1 MKRVLFIC
9 ISGILLVLLG
19 GCNLYSRGELQAVGM
34 LFDSPMEEQA
44 WGKKGYKGLMAIQ
57 KRENV
62 DVYYKEN
69 IYTEND
75 VALAVNEFV
84 ENGVNLIFGH
94 SNSFGKY
101 FKEIASDYPDVHF
114 VYFNGN
120 IHSDNLTSLKF
131 NGEAM
136 GFFGGM
142 VASKMTQ
149 TNQLGIIG
157 AYEWQPE
164 IEGFYE
170 GAKYQNPAVD
180 IYIKILNTWVNKD
193 FAIDIYK
200 KMLAN
205 DIDVFYPTGDSFS
218 NEIIERAK
226 KNDVHTIGYVD
237 DQLKLG
243 KKTVL
248 TSTVQH
254 VDRLYEIAA
263 ERFDKGKLD
272 GGVLTFDFG
281 DGVIS
286 LGDFSP
292 FVPES
297 FQQEIKE
304 SIQEYIETGKLPN
317 AR

>member
-19 GCNLYSRGELQAVGM
+19 GCNLYSRGELKAVGM
-34 LFDSPMEEQA
+34 LFDSQMEEQA

-142 VASKMTQ
+142 VASKMTE

-157 AYEWQPE
+157 AFEWQPE

-170 GAKYQNPAVD
+170 GAIYQNPAVD

-218 NEIIERAK
+218 NEIIERSK
-226 KNDVHTIGYVD
+226 RNDVHTIGYVD

-243 KKTVL
+243 KNTVL

-254 VDRLYEIAA
+254 VDKLYEIAA
-263 ERFDKGKLD
+263 ERFDKGELD

-292 FVPES
+292 LVPES